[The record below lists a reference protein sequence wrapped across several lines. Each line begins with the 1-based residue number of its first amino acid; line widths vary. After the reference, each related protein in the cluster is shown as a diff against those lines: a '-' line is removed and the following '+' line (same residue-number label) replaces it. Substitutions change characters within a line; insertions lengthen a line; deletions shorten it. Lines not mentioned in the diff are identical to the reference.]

1 MKKTVTHLSGCALGP
16 QSQRRGAIIVF
27 AAAMLMITIG
37 FAAFTVDFG
46 IVTLAK
52 GQMQNAAD
60 SAAHA
65 AALEL
70 ARSFGPGFELT
81 EEQAEQVARERAVEM
96 VGRFRT
102 ADVESTIADEVRDV
116 RVGRRTWDDST
127 GTWVDEWGV
136 SPYNMVE
143 VTVRRTVADTTA
155 LPMTFAQVLGQ
166 DNFELTTRSVYAL
179 QPGNGFR
186 LPPGSPSSDTI
197 NILPIALDLG
207 SWSNLMDQIYGTST
221 ASATSSSTE
230 TGNGKNK
237 KNNSGTGNATT
248 FDDEYA
254 WLPADGVVDDA
265 QTDGIPEINI
275 YPDLNSGWAPGNR
288 GTVDLGHPGNS
299 TADLKRQIRYGLNS
313 YDLSFFPDNKI
324 TFDEDGAL
332 YLNGDT
338 GISAGIQSALEDIIG
353 QVRAIPIFIA
363 VSGQGNNATYTVVK
377 FVGVRIMDV
386 KLSGGPSSRH
396 LTVQPAVFCDSHV
409 LRADMSVNVDS
420 ILSQPVTI
428 E

>member
-1 MKKTVTHLSGCALGP
+1 MRNTVTAFRNRIPAGHEE
-16 QSQRRGAIIVF
+16 RRGAIIVF
-27 AAAMLMITIG
+27 AAAMLLITIG

-46 IVTLAK
+46 VVTLAK

-70 ARSFGPGFELT
+70 SRSFGPGFELT
-81 EEQAEQVARERAVEM
+81 EEQAEQIARERAVEM

-102 ADVESTIADEVRDV
+102 ADVESTVADEVRDV
-116 RVGRRTWDDST
+116 RVGRRTWDDSS
-127 GTWVDEWGV
+127 GAWVDEWGV

-143 VTVRRTVADTTA
+143 VTVRRTQADTTA
-155 LPMTFAQVLGQ
+155 LPMTFAQVLGR
-166 DNFELTTRSVYAL
+166 DNFELTTTSVYAL

-186 LPPGSPSSDTI
+186 LPPDSPANDTI
-197 NILPIALDLG
+197 KILPIALDLG
-207 SWSNLMDQIYGTST
+207 SWSNLMDQIYGTNT
-221 ASATSSSTE
+221 ASASSSTTE
-230 TGNGKNK
+230 SSNGKK
-237 KNNSGTGNATT
+237 KNNSGTGNAVT
-248 FDDEYA
+248 FTDEYA
-254 WLPADGVVDDA
+254 WLPADREVDDSKS
-265 QTDGIPEINI
+265 DGVLEINI

-299 TADLKRQIRYGLNS
+299 TSDLKRQIRNGLNS

-353 QVRAIPIFIA
+353 EVRAIPIFIS
-363 VSGQGNNATYTVVK
+363 VSGQGNNATYTIVK

-386 KLSGGPSSRH
+386 KLSGGPNSRH

-428 E
+428 Q